1 MGKYII
7 RRILGTVPL
16 LLLITFVSFVIM
28 QSVPGGPLSVYRNNP
43 RVTAKDLERIEKQ
56 LGLDKPLPVQYAIW
70 LRNLLQ
76 GDWGESFAAS
86 RPVLPLV
93 QERLLNT
100 FYLMGA
106 SFLVALLIAFPV
118 GILSATRQYS
128 FFDHLATMFSF
139 VGLSVPIFWLGL
151 VALIVFSLKLGWF
164 PAGGMRTIG
173 STFSVTD
180 RLRYLILPMSVMALH
195 SAGQYSR
202 YLRSSMLEAIHQDY
216 VTTAR
221 AKGLSDR
228 RVIYSHALRNAV
240 IPLITIVALDL
251 PQLFSGA
258 LLAETVFSWPGMG
271 RLFWR
276 SAMRFDY
283 PVLMALITITAFL
296 VIFFNLLVDV
306 VYAYVDPRIR
316 FQNS

>member
-1 MGKYII
+1 MSKYIFQ
-7 RRILGTVPL
+7 RLLGTIPL
-16 LLLITFVSFVIM
+16 LLLITFASFILM

-43 RVTAKDLERIEKQ
+43 RVTAKDLERIERQ

-70 LRNLLQ
+70 LRNLLR
-76 GDWGESFAAS
+76 GDWGESFAAG
-86 RPVLPLV
+86 RPVLVLV
-93 QERLLNT
+93 WERLLNT
-100 FYLMGA
+100 FYRMGV
-106 SFLVALLIAFPV
+106 SFLVSLLIAIPV
-118 GILSATRQYS
+118 GIISATRQYS
-128 FFDHLATMFSF
+128 FFDHLATTFSF
-139 VGLSVPIFWLGL
+139 IGLSVPIFWLGL
-151 VALIVFSLKLGWF
+151 VALIVFSVELGWL

-173 STFSVTD
+173 APFSIAD
-180 RLRYLILPMSVMALH
+180 RLRYLILPVSVMALH

-202 YLRSSMLEAIHQDY
+202 YLRSSMLDAIHQDY

-221 AKGLSDR
+221 AKGLSER
-228 RVIYSHALRNAV
+228 RVIYGHALKNAF
-240 IPLITIVALDL
+240 IPLITVVALDL
-251 PQLFSGA
+251 PTLFSGA

-296 VIFFNLLVDV
+296 VIFFNLVADI

-316 FQNS
+316 YREE